1 MMGFLPSVGSTE
13 ILILIGVVILLFG
26 LRRVPEIA
34 RSIGQT
40 IGELRRATDRD
51 AGAGGSEAE

>member
-1 MMGFLPSVGSTE
+1 MGFLPSVGSTE
-13 ILILIGVVILLFG
+13 IFILIGVVVLLFG

-34 RSIGQT
+34 RSLGQT
-40 IGELRRATDRD
+40 LAELRHANDGD